1 MNNSP
6 ENELEGTS
14 MKPFLYVYLGAMLRQ
29 LLEWTEQRL
38 YV

>member
-6 ENELEGTS
+6 ENKLECYVDES
-14 MKPFLYVYLGAMLRQ
+14 LYVDLGAMLRQ